1 MEKDE
6 LKTSDEFYLSKKC
19 AWLYFVG
26 KLNQNQI
33 SKKIGISKMR
43 VHRLIAFAEK
53 KGFVK
58 TFVEGG
64 FYETLDKENQL
75 KEKYNLSLCEL
86 IPFEDI
92 DDNPI
97 EMIGAAGAR
106 FIINQIEEDKISN
119 FGIGTGNTI
128 NSIAKWLPKINK
140 KIDFITVNGSL
151 TSHSSIQVETGINKL
166 AFKTKGE
173 CYNIGVPLML
183 DSFNQK
189 KIILNIKF
197 IHEIILRAN
206 NTKVKILGVGGL
218 SENSQIVKS
227 KIFSKESIDK
237 LKKAGAVGEVAGNFF
252 DKAGKII
259 KIQETSKIINANPEY
274 FKKSKTVLIAGGK
287 SKTFQIKSALKS
299 GLFYGIITDEET
311 AKQL

>member
-1 MEKDE
+1 MKKDE

-33 SKKIGISKMR
+33 SRQIGISKMR

-53 KGFVK
+53 KGFIK

-64 FYETLDKENQL
+64 FNESLDKENQL
-75 KEKYNLSLCEL
+75 KKKYKLGLCEL
-86 IPFEDI
+86 IPLNDI

-106 FIINQIEEDKISN
+106 FIMNQIEENKISD
-119 FGIGTGNTI
+119 FGISTGNTM
-128 NSIAKWLPKINK
+128 NAIAKWLPKINK
-140 KIDFITVNGSL
+140 KINFTTVNGSL

-166 AFKTKGE
+166 AYKTKGE

-197 IHEIILRAN
+197 IREIMNRAN

-227 KIFSKESIDK
+227 KIFSKESIHK

-252 DKAGKII
+252 DKSGNII
-259 KIQETSKIINANPEY
+259 NIQETSKIFNANPIY
-274 FKKSKTVLIAGGK
+274 LKKHTSVLIAGGK
-287 SKTFQIKSALKS
+287 SKTSQIKSALKS
-299 GLFYGIITDEET
+299 GLFYGLITDEET

>member
-1 MEKDE
+1 
-6 LKTSDEFYLSKKC
+6 
-19 AWLYFVG
+19 
-26 KLNQNQI
+26 
-33 SKKIGISKMR
+33 
-43 VHRLIAFAEK
+43 
-53 KGFVK
+53 
-58 TFVEGG
+58 
-64 FYETLDKENQL
+64 
-75 KEKYNLSLCEL
+75 
-86 IPFEDI
+86 
-92 DDNPI
+92 
-97 EMIGAAGAR
+97 
-106 FIINQIEEDKISN
+106 
-119 FGIGTGNTI
+119 
-128 NSIAKWLPKINK
+128 
-140 KIDFITVNGSL
+140 
-151 TSHSSIQVETGINKL
+151 
-166 AFKTKGE
+166 
-173 CYNIGVPLML
+173 ML

-206 NTKVKILGVGGL
+206 NTKVKSLGVGGL

-259 KIQETSKIINANPEY
+259 KIQETSKILNANPEY